1 MKRRWSLLFVGLV
14 FCWCADTQ
22 AGASAHYTVNSDK
35 SKLPISV
42 CKEGL
47 FKLFGPDH
55 LVSADIISGH
65 GAFQGENVRK
75 FLHRPRGQ
83 YKFTRCNRS
92 QINRT

>member
-22 AGASAHYTVNSDK
+22 AGASPHYAVNSDK

-65 GAFQGENVRK
+65 GLFKERMLESSSIDLAVNTNSLAVID
-75 FLHRPRGQ
+75 PR
-83 YKFTRCNRS
+83 
-92 QINRT
+92 